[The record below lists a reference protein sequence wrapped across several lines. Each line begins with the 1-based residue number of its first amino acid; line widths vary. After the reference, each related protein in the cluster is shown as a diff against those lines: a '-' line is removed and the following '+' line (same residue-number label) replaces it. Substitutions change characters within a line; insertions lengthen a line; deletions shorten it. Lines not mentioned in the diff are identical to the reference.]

1 MSRWTTFPISL
12 IYLILS
18 VGAASS
24 ADDVPRNIELKPGA
38 AATDNPP
45 AADQSATGIKTRQ
58 IATEGKGRSI
68 CCCACQRSGG
78 APCRCGRKARHAEGG

>member
-12 IYLILS
+12 IFLILS
-18 VGAASS
+18 AGAASS

-45 AADQSATGIKTRQ
+45 AADQGATGIKTRQ
-58 IATEGKGRSI
+58 IVTDGKE
-68 CCCACQRSGG
+68 A
-78 APCRCGRKARHAEGG
+78 APAAASVSYTHLTLPTILLV